1 VSWRSKLPLLSS
13 AAARFFSVEIPEGY
27 NSAKARR
34 SDVVPN
40 DDWESK
46 RKYFKVKLG

>member
-1 VSWRSKLPLLSS
+1 M
-13 AAARFFSVEIPEGY
+13 FFSVEIPEGY